1 MGTTKF
7 VLFIVEGETDELALG
22 RALTSLFASGEH
34 PGPRFGI
41 VRGDIT
47 SVHAL
52 GAGNPASTIKKRLV
66 DAVKEFLAKD
76 KLRVTDLDA
85 IVLLSDTDG
94 AFIDDSLVVY
104 DEDEP
109 RCSYYEDRIETSNV
123 ASLRQRNQCKSSCLK
138 TLSRTHELTCNKRK
152 IPFKAAYM
160 SRNLEHALSDYSGRA
175 TQQKKYDLA
184 RKFSKKYGTDVIGFL
199 ELLALLAPVGSYQ
212 DSWVYIAQ
220 DNNSLLRG
228 SNMKQTLEA
237 LPSSLI
243 ETASSL

>member
-1 MGTTKF
+1 MGATKF

-52 GAGNPASTIKKRLV
+52 GAGNPASTIKRRLV
-66 DAVKEFLAKD
+66 DTVKEFLAKD

-94 AFIDDSLVVY
+94 AFIDDSLVVF

-109 RCSYYEDRIETSNV
+109 RCSPRCSYFEDRIETSNV

-184 RKFSKKYGTDVIGFL
+184 RKFSKNTVRT
-199 ELLALLAPVGSYQ
+199 LLV
-212 DSWVYIAQ
+212 SWSSLR
-220 DNNSLLRG
+220 SLLPLAHIRIAGFMSRG
-228 SNMKQTLEA
+228 TITLF
-237 LPSSLI
+237 
-243 ETASSL
+243 

>member
-1 MGTTKF
+1 MGATKF

-22 RALTSLFASGEH
+22 RALTSLFASGQH

-47 SVHAL
+47 SVRAL
-52 GAGNPASTIKKRLV
+52 GAGNPASTIKRRLV
-66 DAVKEFLAKD
+66 DTVKEFLAKD
-76 KLRVTDLDA
+76 KLRATDLDA

-104 DEDEP
+104 DEDGP
-109 RCSYYEDRIETSNV
+109 HCSYFEDRIETSNV

-160 SRNLEHALSDYSGRA
+160 SRNLEHA
-175 TQQKKYDLA
+175 
-184 RKFSKKYGTDVIGFL
+184 
-199 ELLALLAPVGSYQ
+199 
-212 DSWVYIAQ
+212 
-220 DNNSLLRG
+220 
-228 SNMKQTLEA
+228 
-237 LPSSLI
+237 
-243 ETASSL
+243 

>member
-1 MGTTKF
+1 MGATKF

-52 GAGNPASTIKKRLV
+52 GAGNPASTIKRRLV
-66 DAVKEFLAKD
+66 DTVKEFLAKD

-94 AFIDDSLVVY
+94 AFIDDSLVVF

-109 RCSYYEDRIETSNV
+109 RCSYFEDRIETSNV

-160 SRNLEHALSDYSGRA
+160 SRNLEHALSGFIRVGQRSRKSMIWRA
-175 TQQKKYDLA
+175 SFQKNTV
-184 RKFSKKYGTDVIGFL
+184 RT
-199 ELLALLAPVGSYQ
+199 LLV
-212 DSWVYIAQ
+212 SWSSLR
-220 DNNSLLRG
+220 SLLPLAHIRIAGFMSRG
-228 SNMKQTLEA
+228 TITLF
-237 LPSSLI
+237 
-243 ETASSL
+243 

>member
-1 MGTTKF
+1 MGATEF

-52 GAGNPASTIKKRLV
+52 GAGNPASTIKRRLV
-66 DAVKEFLAKD
+66 DTVKEFLAKD
-76 KLRVTDLDA
+76 KLRATDLDA

-94 AFIDDSLVVY
+94 AFIDESLVVY
-104 DEDEP
+104 DEDGP
-109 RCSYYEDRIETSNV
+109 HCSYFEDRIETSNV

-160 SRNLEHALSDYSGRA
+160 SRNLEHALSDFSGRA
-175 TQQKKYDLA
+175 TQQKSMIWRASFLKNTA
-184 RKFSKKYGTDVIGFL
+184 RT
-199 ELLALLAPVGSYQ
+199 LLV
-212 DSWVYIAQ
+212 SWSSLR
-220 DNNSLLRG
+220 SLLPLAHIRIVG
-228 SNMKQTLEA
+228 FISPRTITLF
-237 LPSSLI
+237 
-243 ETASSL
+243 